1 MSLFKPNIKLSRLF
15 SPVDV
20 LVLAAL
26 GAIVY
31 GLIAVGSEWRGVLR
45 PVVEINLSP
54 WALPRYTLLSLFRGF
69 AAYLISL
76 IFTLIYGYVA
86 AYNQRAEKIMVPL
99 LDILQSI
106 PVLGFLPGLVLALV
120 AAFPHS
126 NIGLEMACV
135 IMIFTGQ
142 AWNMTFSFYHSLR
155 SIPSELRDA
164 ARVYRLTA
172 WQRLLQLELPSAA
185 VGLVWNSMMSMAG
198 GWFFLT
204 VVEAFTLGDKD
215 FRLPGIGSYMSV
227 AMASGDKA
235 AMVYGV
241 VAMMVMIVAVD
252 QLFWRPIVAWSQKFK
267 LEETEAATQLGS
279 FMLELLQ
286 RSRVLRW
293 VDKRVW
299 MPLIALGQPR
309 LTMATASGPAIA
321 AASAPAAS
329 SVGERETIQP
339 RVELGKTV
347 RKILVWC
354 AAIAALTAVVWGAV
368 SVARLLAQLNGADW
382 VRVGKLTSLT
392 FTRVLAATVI
402 GTIWTVPV
410 GVAMGLSPKLSR
422 VTQPM
427 IQVMASFPAPMLYP
441 LVLIVLDAV
450 GVTINYA
457 SVVLILLGTQWYILF
472 NVIAGTI
479 ALPQDLRE
487 VAIMYRMG
495 RVEKWRRLILPGI
508 FPYLVTG
515 WVTAAGGAWNAS
527 IVAEYVHF
535 RQETLVADGVGAAI
549 SLATDHGNFAM
560 LAACVLA
567 MCVAVVG
574 INRIVWKWLYNLAEE
589 KFTLTK

>member
-1 MSLFKPNIKLSRLF
+1 MSLFKPNIRLSRLF

-31 GLIAVGSEWRGVLR
+31 ALISVGSEFSAVFR
-45 PVVEINLSP
+45 PVVEIDLSP
-54 WALPRYTLLSLFRGF
+54 WALPRYTLLTLFRGF
-69 AAYLISL
+69 AAYFISL
-76 IFTLIYGYVA
+76 IFTLVYGYVA
-86 AYNQRAEKIMVPL
+86 AYNQRAERIMVPL

-106 PVLGFLPGLVLALV
+106 PVLGFLPSLVLALV
-120 AAFPHS
+120 AVFPHS
-126 NIGLEMACV
+126 NIGLELAC
-135 IMIFTGQ
+135 ILMIFTGQ

-155 SIPSELRDA
+155 SIPPELRDA

-172 WQRLLQLELPSAA
+172 WQRLLQLELPSSA

-227 AMASGDKA
+227 AMAKGDSA

-241 VAMMVMIVAVD
+241 AAMMIMIIVVD

-267 LEETEAATQLGS
+267 LEETEAATQSGS
-279 FMLELLQ
+279 FVLELLQ
-286 RSRVLRW
+286 RSRLLRW
-293 VDKRVW
+293 VDTRVW
-299 MPLIALGQPR
+299 APLVALGQPR
-309 LTMATASGPAIA
+309 MLATASGPVIAI
-321 AASAPAAS
+321 SHS
-329 SVGERETIQP
+329 ETNGSRISVERRLEP
-339 RVELGKTV
+339 
-347 RKILVWC
+347 RKIARKVLGWC
-354 AAIAALTAVVWGAV
+354 AAIVIMAGIVWGTI
-368 SVARLLAQLNGADW
+368 SVARLLGQLGGADW
-382 VRVGKLTSLT
+382 LRVGKLTGLT
-392 FTRVLAATVI
+392 FVRVFAAVAI
-402 GTIWTVPV
+402 GTLWTVPV
-410 GVAMGLSPKLSR
+410 GVVVGFNPKLSR
-422 VTQPM
+422 IMQPV
-427 IQVMASFPAPMLYP
+427 IQMMASFPAPMLYP
-441 LVLIVLDAV
+441 LVLMVLDAA
-450 GVTINYA
+450 GVTINFA

-472 NVIAGTI
+472 NVIAGAM

-487 VAIMYRMG
+487 VATMYRMG
-495 RVEKWRRLILPGI
+495 LVEKWRRLILPGI

-535 RQETLVADGVGAAI
+535 RHETLVADGVGAAI

-574 INRIVWKWLYNLAEE
+574 INRILWKRLYNLAEE
-589 KFTLTK
+589 KFALTK

>member
-1 MSLFKPNIKLSRLF
+1 
-15 SPVDV
+15 
-20 LVLAAL
+20 
-26 GAIVY
+26 
-31 GLIAVGSEWRGVLR
+31 
-45 PVVEINLSP
+45 
-54 WALPRYTLLSLFRGF
+54 
-69 AAYLISL
+69 
-76 IFTLIYGYVA
+76 
-86 AYNQRAEKIMVPL
+86 
-99 LDILQSI
+99 
-106 PVLGFLPGLVLALV
+106 
-120 AAFPHS
+120 
-126 NIGLEMACV
+126 
-135 IMIFTGQ
+135 
-142 AWNMTFSFYHSLR
+142 
-155 SIPSELRDA
+155 
-164 ARVYRLTA
+164 
-172 WQRLLQLELPSAA
+172 
-185 VGLVWNSMMSMAG
+185 
-198 GWFFLT
+198 
-204 VVEAFTLGDKD
+204 
-215 FRLPGIGSYMSV
+215 
-227 AMASGDKA
+227 
-235 AMVYGV
+235 
-241 VAMMVMIVAVD
+241 
-252 QLFWRPIVAWSQKFK
+252 
-267 LEETEAATQLGS
+267 
-279 FMLELLQ
+279 
-286 RSRVLRW
+286 
-293 VDKRVW
+293 
-299 MPLIALGQPR
+299 
-309 LTMATASGPAIA
+309 
-321 AASAPAAS
+321 
-329 SVGERETIQP
+329 
-339 RVELGKTV
+339 
-347 RKILVWC
+347 
-354 AAIAALTAVVWGAV
+354 
-368 SVARLLAQLNGADW
+368 LAQLNGADW
-382 VRVGKLTSLT
+382 VRVGKLSSLT

>member
-45 PVVEINLSP
+45 PVVEIDLSP
-54 WALPRYTLLSLFRGF
+54 WALPRYTLFSLFRGF

-76 IFTLIYGYVA
+76 MFTLIYGYVA
-86 AYNQRAEKIMVPL
+86 AYNQRAEKVMVPL

-106 PVLGFLPGLVLALV
+106 PVLGFLPSVVLALV
-120 AAFPHS
+120 AAFPRS
-126 NIGLEMACV
+126 NVGLELACI

-155 SIPSELRDA
+155 SIPPELRDA

-172 WQRLLQLELPSAA
+172 WQRLLQLELPSSA

-204 VVEAFTLGDKD
+204 VCEAFTLSDKD

-227 AMASGDKA
+227 AMAKGDGA

-241 VAMMVMIVAVD
+241 VAMMAMIVAVD

-267 LEETEAATQLGS
+267 LEETEAATQSGS
-279 FMLELLQ
+279 FVLELLQ
-286 RSRVLRW
+286 KSRLLRW
-293 VDKRVW
+293 VDTRVW
-299 MPLIALGQPR
+299 TPLIALGQPR
-309 LTMATASGPAIA
+309 LALASGPMIA
-321 AASAPAAS
+321 AADPASGVALAPEP
-329 SVGERETIQP
+329 VGP
-339 RVELGKTV
+339 RSEPGKIV
-347 RKILVWC
+347 WKILGWC
-354 AAIAALTAVVWGAV
+354 AAVAALVGVAWGTV
-368 SVARLLAQLNGADW
+368 SVIKLLANLNGADW
-382 VRVGKLTSLT
+382 LHVGKLTLLT
-392 FTRVLAATVI
+392 FLRVLTATVL

-410 GVAMGLSPKLSR
+410 GVAVGLSPRLSR
-422 VTQPM
+422 VMQPV
-427 IQVMASFPAPMLYP
+427 IQVLASFPAPMLYP
-441 LVLIVLDAV
+441 LVLIVLHAA

-472 NVIAGTI
+472 NVIAGAM

-487 VAIMYRMG
+487 VAVMYRMG
-495 RVEKWRRLILPGI
+495 TLEKWRRLILPGI

-527 IVAEYVHF
+527 IVAEYIKF
-535 RQETLVADGVGAAI
+535 GDETLVADGLGAAI
-549 SLATDHGNFAM
+549 SLAPAHGNFAM

-574 INRIVWKWLYNLAEE
+574 INRSVWKRLYNLAEE
-589 KFTLTK
+589 RFALTTK

>member
-1 MSLFKPNIKLSRLF
+1 MSLFRPNVKLTRLF
-15 SPVDV
+15 SLVDL
-20 LVLAAL
+20 LVLAGL
-26 GAIVY
+26 GALMY
-31 GLIAVGSEWRGVLR
+31 GLISVGSEWRGVLR
-45 PVVEINLSP
+45 PTVEIDLSP
-54 WALPRYTLLSLFRGF
+54 WALPRYTVLSLFRGF

-126 NIGLEMACV
+126 NVGLELACV

-155 SIPSELRDA
+155 SIPPELRDA
-164 ARVYRLTA
+164 ARVYRLSA
-172 WQRLLQLELPSAA
+172 WQRLLQLELPSSA

-252 QLFWRPIVAWSQKFK
+252 QLLWRPIVAWSQKFK
-267 LEETEAATQLGS
+267 LEETEAATQSGS
-279 FMLELLQ
+279 FVLELLQ
-286 RSRVLRW
+286 RSRLLRW

-309 LTMATASGPAIA
+309 LAMATASGPAIA
-321 AASAPAAS
+321 ASAPAAG
-329 SVGERETIQP
+329 SVGERETIPP
-339 RVELGKTV
+339 RVELGKIV
-347 RKILVWC
+347 RKVLSWC
-354 AAIAALTAVVWGAV
+354 VAIAALVAVVWGAV
-368 SVARLLAQLNGADW
+368 SVVKLLAQLNSADW
-382 VRVGKLTSLT
+382 LRVGKLMSLT

-422 VTQPM
+422 VMQPV

-441 LVLIVLDAV
+441 LVLIVLHAA

-457 SVVLILLGTQWYILF
+457 SVMLILLGTQWYILF
-472 NVIAGTI
+472 NVIAGAM

-487 VAIMYRMG
+487 VAVMYRMG
-495 RVEKWRRLILPGI
+495 PVQKWRRLILPGI

-535 RQETLVADGVGAAI
+535 RQETLVADGLGAAI
-549 SLATDHGNFAM
+549 SLATDRGNFAM

-574 INRIVWKWLYNLAEE
+574 INRIVWKRLYNLAEE

>member
-1 MSLFKPNIKLSRLF
+1 MSLFRPNVKLARLF
-15 SPVDV
+15 SVVDL
-20 LVLAAL
+20 LVLAGL
-26 GAIVY
+26 GAVVY
-31 GLIAVGSEWRGVLR
+31 GLISVGSEWRAVLR
-45 PVVEINLSP
+45 PTVEIDLSP
-54 WALPRYTLLSLFRGF
+54 WALPRYTVLSLFRGF

-126 NIGLEMACV
+126 NVGLELACV

-155 SIPSELRDA
+155 SILPDLRDA

-227 AMASGDKA
+227 AMARGDKA
-235 AMVYGV
+235 AMVCGV
-241 VAMMVMIVAVD
+241 AAMMVMVVAVD
-252 QLFWRPIVAWSQKFK
+252 QLIWRPIVAWSQKFK
-267 LEETEAATQLGS
+267 LEETEAATQSGS

-286 RSRVLRW
+286 RSRLLCW
-293 VDKRVW
+293 VDARVW
-299 MPLIALGQPR
+299 TPLIALGQPR
-309 LTMATASGPAIA
+309 MALATASGATVATAHSVTASRVAVETGRTESEPGKIA
-321 AASAPAAS
+321 WKVVGWCVATAAL
-329 SVGERETIQP
+329 VG
-339 RVELGKTV
+339 
-347 RKILVWC
+347 LVWG
-354 AAIAALTAVVWGAV
+354 VVNV
-368 SVARLLAQLNGADW
+368 TKLLAQLSSTDW
-382 VRVGKLTSLT
+382 LHVGKLTSLT
-392 FTRVLAATVI
+392 FMRVFAAAAI
-402 GTIWTVPV
+402 GTIWTLPV
-410 GVAMGLSPKLSR
+410 GVAMGLNPRLSR
-422 VTQPM
+422 IMQPV
-427 IQVMASFPAPMLYP
+427 IQMMASFPAPMLYP
-441 LVLIVLDAV
+441 LVLIILHAV

-472 NVIAGTI
+472 NVIAGAM

-487 VAIMYRMG
+487 VAVMYRM
-495 RVEKWRRLILPGI
+495 RTVEKWRRLILPGI

-535 RQETLVADGVGAAI
+535 RQETLVADGLGAAI
-549 SLATDHGNFAM
+549 SVATAGGNFAM

-574 INRIVWKWLYNLAEE
+574 INRIVWKRLYNLAEG
-589 KFTLTK
+589 KFALTK